1 MENNYNT
8 NQMNDNQEQ
17 EISLM
22 DYLKIILNYRWLVTG
37 IFFFVM
43 VVTIIYTLNSP
54 KIYEASSKVI
64 LEDKSPSQDFMLF
77 SQGLSKTSIN
87 NTIEIIKSR
96 PVVNLAYQLIQ
107 KYPDYDLFPIM
118 KNQNEEFF
126 DPINS
131 IINNV
136 KVETKRETDI
146 LTVSFESTSPSEA
159 MIIVNSLSE
168 ALMQQNTQNARA
180 EFTNIREFL
189 ESQLDAITRRLQNSE
204 EDLRN
209 YKIETGVFQLTQET
223 VQMIEKASEAN
234 ANLQAAQAE
243 YEIAQINLD
252 FLQKDL
258 ATQDTLLSDVSL
270 TFSTPYIEQLQ
281 QEVVRTKS
289 RITTLINNN
298 EYSEDHPEI
307 IKLNRTLDNSK
318 AKLNEE
324 IKKTLNIKTGST
336 DLLNYRNE
344 LIQRIAEAQV
354 NENLSYAKVISY
366 QNIVDSYDKKMSILP
381 DTELELA
388 RLQRNYSIDEK
399 IYSLLTEKYEDA
411 KVAEQA
417 KMGNIR
423 IVERA
428 VMPRIPIKPKKK
440 MNLLI
445 GFVIGI
451 GLGVGAAM
459 MINSTDTKIRTLD
472 DVERFIK
479 YPVVGTIPFM
489 SINDTE
495 ETKEIN
501 METGEELVSLNK
513 NDSEGKKIS
522 SRLISHYAPKSPVAE
537 SYRTLRTN
545 VMAKKQPGPLALI
558 ISSSGP
564 SEGKSTSLANLAITL
579 AQMKSKVIIVDFDLR
594 RPIIHNIFELQRN
607 NGSSDFLSEESFN
620 INTIIK
626 SSGIDNLDI
635 ITSGAIPP
643 NPSELIASDRA
654 NIMITELKQKYDY
667 VLFDMPPIIAVTDA
681 MIMAKKVDMLLLV
694 IRVNN
699 TEKSVIQRTK
709 SMLENININVT
720 GIIVNGIVHERYYR
734 GYSYYYYYYYY
745 YYGESKNQNK
755 KSLWAK
761 LLRKN

>member
-501 METGEELVSLNK
+501 METGEELVLLNK

>member
-281 QEVVRTKS
+281 QE
-289 RITTLINNN
+289 L
-298 EYSEDHPEI
+298 
-307 IKLNRTLDNSK
+307 
-318 AKLNEE
+318 
-324 IKKTLNIKTGST
+324 
-336 DLLNYRNE
+336 
-344 LIQRIAEAQV
+344 
-354 NENLSYAKVISY
+354 
-366 QNIVDSYDKKMSILP
+366 
-381 DTELELA
+381 LELN
-388 RLQRNYSIDEK
+388 LE
-399 IYSLLTEKYEDA
+399 LL
-411 KVAEQA
+411 
-417 KMGNIR
+417 
-423 IVERA
+423 
-428 VMPRIPIKPKKK
+428 
-440 MNLLI
+440 
-445 GFVIGI
+445 
-451 GLGVGAAM
+451 
-459 MINSTDTKIRTLD
+459 
-472 DVERFIK
+472 
-479 YPVVGTIPFM
+479 
-489 SINDTE
+489 
-495 ETKEIN
+495 
-501 METGEELVSLNK
+501 
-513 NDSEGKKIS
+513 
-522 SRLISHYAPKSPVAE
+522 H
-537 SYRTLRTN
+537 
-545 VMAKKQPGPLALI
+545 
-558 ISSSGP
+558 
-564 SEGKSTSLANLAITL
+564 
-579 AQMKSKVIIVDFDLR
+579 
-594 RPIIHNIFELQRN
+594 
-607 NGSSDFLSEESFN
+607 
-620 INTIIK
+620 
-626 SSGIDNLDI
+626 
-635 ITSGAIPP
+635 
-643 NPSELIASDRA
+643 
-654 NIMITELKQKYDY
+654 
-667 VLFDMPPIIAVTDA
+667 
-681 MIMAKKVDMLLLV
+681 
-694 IRVNN
+694 
-699 TEKSVIQRTK
+699 
-709 SMLENININVT
+709 
-720 GIIVNGIVHERYYR
+720 
-734 GYSYYYYYYYY
+734 
-745 YYGESKNQNK
+745 
-755 KSLWAK
+755 
-761 LLRKN
+761 

>member
-479 YPVVGTIPFM
+479 YPVIGTIPFM

-564 SEGKSTSLANLAITL
+564 SEGKTTSLANLAITL

-594 RPIIHNIFELQRN
+594 RPMIHNIFELQRN

>member
-594 RPIIHNIFELQRN
+594 RPMIHNIFELQRN

>member
-1 MENNYNT
+1 M
-8 NQMNDNQEQ
+8 
-17 EISLM
+17 
-22 DYLKIILNYRWLVTG
+22 
-37 IFFFVM
+37 
-43 VVTIIYTLNSP
+43 
-54 KIYEASSKVI
+54 
-64 LEDKSPSQDFMLF
+64 
-77 SQGLSKTSIN
+77 
-87 NTIEIIKSR
+87 
-96 PVVNLAYQLIQ
+96 
-107 KYPDYDLFPIM
+107 
-118 KNQNEEFF
+118 
-126 DPINS
+126 
-131 IINNV
+131 
-136 KVETKRETDI
+136 
-146 LTVSFESTSPSEA
+146 
-159 MIIVNSLSE
+159 
-168 ALMQQNTQNARA
+168 
-180 EFTNIREFL
+180 
-189 ESQLDAITRRLQNSE
+189 
-204 EDLRN
+204 
-209 YKIETGVFQLTQET
+209 
-223 VQMIEKASEAN
+223 
-234 ANLQAAQAE
+234 
-243 YEIAQINLD
+243 
-252 FLQKDL
+252 
-258 ATQDTLLSDVSL
+258 
-270 TFSTPYIEQLQ
+270 
-281 QEVVRTKS
+281 
-289 RITTLINNN
+289 
-298 EYSEDHPEI
+298 
-307 IKLNRTLDNSK
+307 
-318 AKLNEE
+318 
-324 IKKTLNIKTGST
+324 
-336 DLLNYRNE
+336 
-344 LIQRIAEAQV
+344 
-354 NENLSYAKVISY
+354 
-366 QNIVDSYDKKMSILP
+366 DSYDKKMSILP